1 MILGCQFA
9 RLTERRD
16 LDSVQRM
23 SQRPLNSSGG
33 DAPIVGIRL
42 THDQNQRLREI
53 AGRRGVT
60 VSALLR
66 QLIAALDRLDI
77 PELEGSATGPPGS
90 G

>member
-1 MILGCQFA
+1 
-9 RLTERRD
+9 
-16 LDSVQRM
+16 M
-23 SQRPLNSSGG
+23 SQRPLNSDGG
-33 DAPIVGIRL
+33 DATIVGIRL
-42 THDQNQRLREI
+42 THEQHRTLREV